1 MKYIITENKLPI
13 YLLRRIDV
21 IKDMLDKVV
30 QLVFDEDVMP
40 FLNFQGFLLSISE
53 YVAEEIANEISG
65 EDFVTVVAQIKQFIQ
80 TYFYEYLKERW
91 ESKQN

>member
-53 YVAEEIANEISG
+53 YVAEEVANEISG